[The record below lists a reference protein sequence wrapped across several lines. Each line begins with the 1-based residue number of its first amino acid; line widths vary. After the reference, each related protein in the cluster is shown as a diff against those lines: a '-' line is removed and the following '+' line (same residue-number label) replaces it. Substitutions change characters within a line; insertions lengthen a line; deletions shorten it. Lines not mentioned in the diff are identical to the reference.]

1 MTVSDYEAISDILS
15 LPRKMYLYLYLCIVM
30 SGEADALNAHIISP
44 VLVEIV
50 LEGVGSSLVSS
61 TQQASTSTST
71 SCTSTSTS
79 TSTEL

>member
-1 MTVSDYEAISDILS
+1 
-15 LPRKMYLYLYLCIVM
+15 M
-30 SGEADALNAHIISP
+30 SGKADALNAHIISP
-44 VLVEIV
+44 VLVEFV

-79 TSTEL
+79 TSTWQASTSTSTSTELILSTSH